1 MMKRLCIL
9 GSTGSIGT
17 QTLEVVRG
25 NQSEFQVT
33 ALTAGDNITLL
44 AEQIAEFHPQIVA
57 VKSGEGAKKLEQRLL
72 EKEIEKTKT
81 KIAEMQAKLHK
92 LEEQKTELENT
103 DYVAV
108 ARSFKL
114 TPQQLADFL
123 KSQQAAPSE
132 TVLPQEKEDVH
143 EA

>member
-1 MMKRLCIL
+1 MKVSVFMIIVGIIFLCIFV
-9 GSTGSIGT
+9 G
-17 QTLEVVRG
+17 
-25 NQSEFQVT
+25 
-33 ALTAGDNITLL
+33 LL
-44 AEQIAEFHPQIVA
+44 
-57 VKSGEGAKKLEQRLL
+57 
-72 EKEIEKTKT
+72 
-81 KIAEMQAKLHK
+81 K

>member
-1 MMKRLCIL
+1 MNPKI
-9 GSTGSIGT
+9 
-17 QTLEVVRG
+17 E
-25 NQSEFQVT
+25 
-33 ALTAGDNITLL
+33 
-44 AEQIAEFHPQIVA
+44 
-57 VKSGEGAKKLEQRLL
+57 KL
-72 EKEIEKTKT
+72 EKEIEKTET

-103 DYVAV
+103 V

>member
-1 MMKRLCIL
+1 MNPKI
-9 GSTGSIGT
+9 
-17 QTLEVVRG
+17 E
-25 NQSEFQVT
+25 
-33 ALTAGDNITLL
+33 
-44 AEQIAEFHPQIVA
+44 
-57 VKSGEGAKKLEQRLL
+57 KL

-103 DYVAV
+103 DYVAVGGRVSV

>member
-1 MMKRLCIL
+1 MNPKI
-9 GSTGSIGT
+9 
-17 QTLEVVRG
+17 E
-25 NQSEFQVT
+25 
-33 ALTAGDNITLL
+33 
-44 AEQIAEFHPQIVA
+44 
-57 VKSGEGAKKLEQRLL
+57 KL

-103 DYVAV
+103 DYVAGG
-108 ARSFKL
+108 

-132 TVLPQEKEDVH
+132 TILPQEKEDVH
-143 EA
+143 DA

>member
-1 MMKRLCIL
+1 MNPKI
-9 GSTGSIGT
+9 
-17 QTLEVVRG
+17 E
-25 NQSEFQVT
+25 
-33 ALTAGDNITLL
+33 
-44 AEQIAEFHPQIVA
+44 
-57 VKSGEGAKKLEQRLL
+57 KL

-114 TPQQLADFL
+114 TPQQLADI
-123 KSQQAAPSE
+123 
-132 TVLPQEKEDVH
+132 LPQEKEDVH